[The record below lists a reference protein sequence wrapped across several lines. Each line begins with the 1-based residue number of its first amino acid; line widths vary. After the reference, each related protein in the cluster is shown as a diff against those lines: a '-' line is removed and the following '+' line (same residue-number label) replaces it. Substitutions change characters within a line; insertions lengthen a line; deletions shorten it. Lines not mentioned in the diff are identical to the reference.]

1 MQEAT
6 GLTIPFEVSRA
17 WDVLEANL
25 HEVGQQDVLKGGG
38 EPLGPGQARA
48 KKFKLLGGR
57 AHARDVSACVRS
69 NQGPGVRTTWITSL
83 PEITLCR
90 CSSKFFSCCYL
101 PRLYD

>member
-17 WDVLEANL
+17 WDMLEANL

-48 KKFKLLGGR
+48 KKFKLLGGGLM
-57 AHARDVSACVRS
+57 HVMSVHACVPIR
-69 NQGPGVRTTWITSL
+69 GPGFAQRG
-83 PEITLCR
+83 
-90 CSSKFFSCCYL
+90 
-101 PRLYD
+101 